1 MIVSNRKDAIKC
13 KYYIYALCTMF
24 DGKSIHVWSNKRISL
39 IKFTSKTK
47 KMHFGVKNESFWVFF
62 STFFTTLTA
71 K

>member
-39 IKFTSKTK
+39 TKFTSKTK
-47 KMHFGVKNESFWVFF
+47 KMHFGVKTKASEFF
-62 STFFTTLTA
+62 FLTFYTTLTA